1 MHNNIELGQRWT
13 KYGRWNSIKKSIYTV
28 VHKYTWSTLL
38 RYRYSQA
45 SRRRLDDLDG
55 RTMGYCTASC
65 NYILADLWRRLWTII
80 GVLVWK
86 WVEKSQRKISP
97 AFASH
102 LAQSRA
108 WDAMMMMGIGVVGF
122 KIRSYYIPSVKNKEC
137 RDRVERCHHLIN
149 LGAKVDPWSQGGLS
163 HNVTYRIFGY

>member
-1 MHNNIELGQRWT
+1 MNQIWPLKFHQKKLC
-13 KYGRWNSIKKSIYTV
+13 SIPGV
-28 VHKYTWSTLL
+28 LL

-86 WVEKSQRKISP
+86 WVEKSQRKISSP
-97 AFASH
+97 GFAS
-102 LAQSRA
+102 LSQSRA
-108 WDAMMMMGIGVVGF
+108 WCNDDGNRRRHF
-122 KIRSYYIPSVKNKEC
+122 KIRSYYSVKEC